1 MTMTEA
7 QRDLRAFMAIAQ
19 ASAVDEAKL
28 MPTTLDI
35 TTRAHALAEMARDRL
50 ASMSREERAKRPS
63 NVVSGAIRAAIQAM
77 SPAQVIARLT
87 ALRGQHPDMAFAH
100 LDYGQMNDVDLRSA
114 LEDAESLIERG
125 E

>member
-1 MTMTEA
+1 MTES

-19 ASAVDEAKL
+19 ASAVEEAKL
-28 MPTTLDI
+28 MATTPDI
-35 TTRAHALAEMARDRL
+35 KKRARALAEMARDRL
-50 ASMSREERAKRPS
+50 ASMAREERAKRPS

-77 SPAQVIARLT
+77 NPVQVIARI
-87 ALRGQHPDMAFAH
+87 AELRTQHPDMAFAH
-100 LDYGQMNDVDLRSA
+100 LDYEDMTEEDLRSA